1 LARLNRSDEARQ
13 AYAEAVKNLSSAA
26 SAEKPRD
33 LGESYA
39 RWYLAEA
46 HRCEAAELFK
56 TKGIALS

>member
-1 LARLNRSDEARQ
+1 LDRSDEARQ
-13 AYAEAVKNLSSAA
+13 AYAEGLRDLGPSA

-46 HRCEAAELFK
+46 HRREAEELLLD
-56 TKGIALS
+56 ADRAN